1 MNQEHTEQELRDTLR
16 AMKEL
21 IARAKALA
29 EPILARWQAE
39 EEVHRQA
46 A

>member
-1 MNQEHTEQELRDTLR
+1 MNQEYTEQELQDTLR

-21 IARAKALA
+21 VVKAKALA

-39 EEVHRQA
+39 EDTYHQA